1 MTAKAWSDKSE
12 WITNC
17 PICFGAVSHQYY
29 DYHLRYHETEAD
41 AIRYYSE
48 LIRHKKENEAGNN
61 K

>member
-1 MTAKAWSDKSE
+1 MPAKAWSDKSE

-17 PICFGAVSHQYY
+17 PICFGAVTHQYY

-48 LIRHKKENEAGNN
+48 LMRQEKENG
-61 K
+61 